1 MLRFTL
7 PDRKHAHVVFIHGA
21 NASPKSFNYIVENS
35 NITNCTKVRY
45 FSNDGFYNN
54 LEKIK
59 NQLIHIDEDEEVF
72 IIAHSLGGIYALH
85 LSQYFNIIGVV
96 SIATPFGGSLAADW
110 AKFFI
115 SRRLYNEIGIASS
128 PITRGHKIPIKCP
141 WTQVVTTEGAIPVHI
156 VKNDGVCT
164 ISSMKFRK
172 DMQHIEIPYNHY
184 EIMNSPEVVNT
195 VNKKLKS
202 NFIYFGG
209 NQ

>member
-21 NASPKSFNYIVENS
+21 NASPKSFNYIIENS

-96 SIATPFGGSLAADW
+96 KYSNSVW
-110 AKFFI
+110 WKF
-115 SRRLYNEIGIASS
+115 SGRLGKVFYI
-128 PITRGHKIPIKCP
+128 
-141 WTQVVTTEGAIPVHI
+141 
-156 VKNDGVCT
+156 
-164 ISSMKFRK
+164 
-172 DMQHIEIPYNHY
+172 
-184 EIMNSPEVVNT
+184 
-195 VNKKLKS
+195 
-202 NFIYFGG
+202 
-209 NQ
+209 